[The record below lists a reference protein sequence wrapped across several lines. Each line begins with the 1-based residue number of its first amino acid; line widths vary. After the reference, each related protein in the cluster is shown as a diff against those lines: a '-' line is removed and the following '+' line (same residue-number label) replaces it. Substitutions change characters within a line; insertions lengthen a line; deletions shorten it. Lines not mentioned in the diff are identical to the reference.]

1 MIDLYLA
8 LESHVKR
15 REFIALAGTALI
27 ALPVGAHAQQP
38 LPVIGYLSSGS
49 QAMPNERVA
58 VFVNALKAAG
68 FEDDRNVTI
77 QYRFAEGHLERLTAF
92 ATDLVKRQVR
102 VIVVPDSVPSAKA
115 AQAATST
122 IPILFGV
129 GDDPVRAG
137 LVASLNHPG
146 GNLTG
151 VTRMNWELAPKRLQ
165 ILHELVPA
173 ARTLALLVNAD
184 NPNARGSVG
193 AMQEAARSI
202 GVQLTVVSANRETDL
217 DRAFSE
223 IVSAGAGGVAISPD
237 PLFFLHN
244 VRLGQ
249 LALAHRLPAIFE
261 YREFVAAGGL
271 AGYGGNS
278 NEAHRLLAE
287 YAARILRG
295 EKPANLPV
303 QQYARFEL
311 ILNLKAAKAFGLT
324 VSQPLLALAQEVID

>member
-1 MIDLYLA
+1 
-8 LESHVKR
+8 VKR
-15 REFIALAGTALI
+15 REFIALTGTAL
-27 ALPVGAHAQQP
+27 AAWPFAAPAQQAP
-38 LPVIGYLSSGS
+38 VVIGYLSSAS
-49 QAMPNERVA
+49 QTTPNERVA
-58 VFVNALKAAG
+58 VFVKALKAAG
-68 FEDDRNVTI
+68 LEEGRNVTI

-92 ATDLVKRQVR
+92 AADLVKRQVR
-102 VIVVPDSVPSAKA
+102 VIVVPDSMPSAKA

-122 IPILFGV
+122 IPIVFGV
-129 GDDPVRAG
+129 GDDPVSAG
-137 LVASLNHPG
+137 LVTSLHRPG
-146 GNLTG
+146 GNMTG
-151 VTRMNWELAPKRLQ
+151 VTRLNWEIAPKRLH

-184 NPNARGSVG
+184 NPNAMSSVG

-202 GVQLTVVSANRETDL
+202 GIQLAVVSANRETGL

-237 PLFFLHN
+237 PFFFLQN
-244 VRLGQ
+244 VRLGE

-287 YAARILRG
+287 YAARILKG
-295 EKPANLPV
+295 ENPAYLPV
-303 QQYARFEL
+303 QRYASFEF
-311 ILNLKAAKAFGLT
+311 ILNLKTAKALGLT
-324 VSQPLLALAQEVID
+324 VPRTLLAFAQELID